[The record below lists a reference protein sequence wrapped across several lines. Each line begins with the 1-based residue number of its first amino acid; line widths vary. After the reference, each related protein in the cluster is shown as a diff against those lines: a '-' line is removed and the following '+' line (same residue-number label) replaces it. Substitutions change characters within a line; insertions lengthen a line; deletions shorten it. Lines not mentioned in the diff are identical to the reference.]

1 MADYNVNKCGWV
13 SHRIPFKYSWDAK
26 AWAEMSGRE
35 DDSEYNPVLA
45 KILAEEI
52 SAEINRLI
60 KVIVEK
66 TNISSKQIRQLV
78 DSRDA
83 LRTKE
88 KRCILDKV
96 SEEMTTDKI
105 NELFGYHHALNDV
118 SIMLM
123 DRKRELFE
131 LERMRI
137 DDSK

>member
-1 MADYNVNKCGWV
+1 MADCNVNKWGWV
-13 SHRIPFKYSWDAK
+13 SHRIPFQYSWDAK

-52 SAEINRLI
+52 SAEVNRLI
-60 KVIVEK
+60 KVILAK
-66 TNISSKQIRQLV
+66 TDASSKQLRSLV
-78 DSRDA
+78 NSRDA

-88 KRCILDKV
+88 KRSILDKV
-96 SEEMTTDKI
+96 NEEMATDKI
-105 NELFGYHHALNDV
+105 NELLGYHHALTDI

-123 DRKRELFE
+123 GRKRELFE
-131 LERMRI
+131 LGRMRI

>member
-1 MADYNVNKCGWV
+1 MADCNVNKWGWV
-13 SHRIPFKYSWDAK
+13 SHRIPFQHSWDAK
-26 AWAEMSGRE
+26 AWAKMSGRE

-45 KILAEEI
+45 KVLAEEI
-52 SAEINRLI
+52 STEINRLI
-60 KVIVEK
+60 KIIVAK
-66 TNISSKQIRQLV
+66 TDDSSKQIRALA

-88 KRCILDKV
+88 RRSILDKV
-96 SEEMTTDKI
+96 KEEMATDKI
-105 NELFGYHHALNDV
+105 NELLGYHHALTDV

-123 DRKRELFE
+123 DRKRELFD